1 MGALGDVAA
10 FSFYSNKTITSGEGG
25 MVTTNS
31 KKLFLR
37 AKSLKNLGYG
47 KKNKFQHELVG
58 FNYRLPNI
66 SAAIGL
72 AQLENINSIY
82 KEKRIY
88 LRYKNNLKNIQG
100 LYVPKLKVGRVSILC
115 GYSMFI

>member
-1 MGALGDVAA
+1 M
-10 FSFYSNKTITSGEGG
+10 E
-25 MVTTNS
+25 
-31 KKLFLR
+31 
-37 AKSLKNLGYG
+37 
-47 KKNKFQHELVG
+47 KNKFQHELVG

-88 LRYKNNLKNIQG
+88 LRYKNN
-100 LYVPKLKVGRVSILC
+100 
-115 GYSMFI
+115 